1 MGLLSVCVRYTGAS
15 ASRWRRSVARV
26 EPRYVGPASSCPVV
40 TSPSVSWSGR
50 CCRRRPHGRLVG
62 WAHAGRV
69 RGTLGPAVISESHCR
84 VSTGRVLCPSGL
96 LASRIGRPAL
106 RPWGYPRSCRF
117 DRLHIADI
125 IWACAAVRRENAS
138 VPTISAG
145 PRYQRPAPAVTAPH
159 DLSDSDGGS
168 QCAVELGASDAR
180 QRAIVDAALDRVV
193 ISDEHGRVTYS
204 NKSAEQTFGYPG
216 SEAIG
221 RELADVIVPARGETL
236 IGDGSR
242 NI

>member
-1 MGLLSVCVRYTGAS
+1 MTSRIRTAEAS
-15 ASRWRRSVARV
+15 A
-26 EPRYVGPASSCPVV
+26 PLSS
-40 TSPSVSWSGR
+40 
-50 CCRRRPHGRLVG
+50 
-62 WAHAGRV
+62 
-69 RGTLGPAVISESHCR
+69 
-84 VSTGRVLCPSGL
+84 
-96 LASRIGRPAL
+96 
-106 RPWGYPRSCRF
+106 
-117 DRLHIADI
+117 
-125 IWACAAVRRENAS
+125 
-138 VPTISAG
+138 
-145 PRYQRPAPAVTAPH
+145 AP
-159 DLSDSDGGS
+159 
-168 QCAVELGASDAR
+168 SDAR